1 MDVEATID
9 AEIAAALSELP
20 IGNIDFGTWTI
31 ETVPSLREMMSA
43 MPPPPEPPPTIE
55 RYDVVVP
62 GPAGASDPSVRV
74 YRPRDRSGPL
84 PCLYWIHGGGYLFGS
99 ALTDDPRLA
108 RWADELACVVVSID
122 YRLAPE
128 HPYPA
133 PLDDCYAGLLWV
145 AQHADELGIDPQRI
159 AIGGA
164 SAGGGLAAAL
174 VLLARDK
181 GEVDVWY
188 QLLIYPMIDDRN
200 VDASSMIDGAP
211 IWSRAANLLGWR
223 AYLGD
228 LSGDG
233 RRSCLRGR
241 GARHRAG
248 RAAADVHRRRHP
260 RRVPRRGHRLRPPA
274 AVRGCPDRAPRVP
287 RGTTRLR
294 VDRARH
300 RRRRAVPA
308 RHRRRA
314 PSRVAPRDGRSRLT
328 ASRRRGAT
336 PDLEL
341 IHHEVADVKRRDV
354 EGLDRRP
361 PNREATDRDRPDRER
376 TDRHRP
382 EREVR
387 RRSSRPSCW

>member
-20 IGNIDFGTWTI
+20 IGNIDFGTWTL
-31 ETVPSLREMMSA
+31 ETVPSLRELMSA

-108 RWADELACVVVSID
+108 RWADELPCVVVSID

-145 AQHADELGIDPQRI
+145 AQHADELGVDPQRI

-200 VDASSMIDGAP
+200 VSASSMIDGAP

-228 LSGDG
+228 LSGTDDVP
-233 RRSCLRGR
+233 
-241 GARHRAG
+241 AY
-248 RAAADVHRRRHP
+248 AAAARATELDGLPPTFIGVGTLDLFRDEDIDYALRLLCAGVPTELHVYPGAPHGFESIAPGTDV
-260 RRVPRRGHRLRPPA
+260 
-274 AVRGCPDRAPRVP
+274 AVRCQRDIDAA
-287 RGTTRLR
+287 L
-294 VDRARH
+294 
-300 RRRRAVPA
+300 RRALHPA
-308 RHRRRA
+308 T
-314 PSRVAPRDGRSRLT
+314 VA
-328 ASRRRGAT
+328 RG
-336 PDLEL
+336 
-341 IHHEVADVKRRDV
+341 
-354 EGLDRRP
+354 
-361 PNREATDRDRPDRER
+361 
-376 TDRHRP
+376 
-382 EREVR
+382 
-387 RRSSRPSCW
+387 

>member
-108 RWADELACVVVSID
+108 RWADELPCVVVSID

-145 AQHADELGIDPQRI
+145 AQHADELGVDPQRI

-181 GEVDVWY
+181 GEVGVWY

-200 VDASSMIDGAP
+200 VSASSMIDGAP

-233 RRSCLRGR
+233 RRSCLRG
-241 GARHRAG
+241 
-248 RAAADVHRRRHP
+248 P
-260 RRVPRRGHRLRPPA
+260 RRVPPSWT
-274 AVRGCPDRAPRVP
+274 GC
-287 RGTTRLR
+287 
-294 VDRARH
+294 
-300 RRRRAVPA
+300 
-308 RHRRRA
+308 
-314 PSRVAPRDGRSRLT
+314 
-328 ASRRRGAT
+328 
-336 PDLEL
+336 
-341 IHHEVADVKRRDV
+341 
-354 EGLDRRP
+354 
-361 PNREATDRDRPDRER
+361 
-376 TDRHRP
+376 
-382 EREVR
+382 R
-387 RRSSRPSCW
+387 RRSSAWAPSTCSATRTSTTPSGCCARVSRPSSTCTPGHHTASSRSRPAPTSPCGASATSTPRSVALLHPATVARG